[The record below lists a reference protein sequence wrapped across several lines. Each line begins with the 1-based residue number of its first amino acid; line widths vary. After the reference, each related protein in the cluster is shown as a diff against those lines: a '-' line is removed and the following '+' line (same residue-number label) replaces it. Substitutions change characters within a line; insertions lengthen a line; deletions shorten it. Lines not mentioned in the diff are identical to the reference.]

1 MKNNNNYYDYVNY
14 TKKEKNKRIITVLL
28 TILIILFMIFTI
40 LISVGMWKLYNRD
53 NATDENNEQYSDSSD
68 DEDVVSENDDNV
80 VVSDVDETVVEDE
93 AYETSTLSPTPY
105 KAKSKYSD
113 VSYTEYKNGRYG
125 FSVSVPDFMI
135 SNPPPENGDGRSY
148 HSEDNSIEM
157 LVYASHIIPDES
169 GDLFE
174 SAYNDAYDSLDYEPV
189 YESKGENS
197 FVISGYKNGDI
208 VYEKHVVTDV
218 ESVLV
223 LSYPKSE
230 KKDLDEVV
238 NHVAKSLKGGSSD

>member
-1 MKNNNNYYDYVNY
+1 MENNNYYDYGNY
-14 TKKEKNKRIITVLL
+14 RKKEKNKRIINVL
-28 TILIILFMIFTI
+28 LIILIVLFMLFTV
-40 LISVGMWKLYNRD
+40 LISVGMWKLYNID
-53 NATDENNEQYSDSSD
+53 NTTDENNEKHSDLSD
-68 DEDVVSENDDNV
+68 YEEE
-80 VVSDVDETVVEDE
+80 DETATDVKAKAK
-93 AYETSTLSPTPY
+93 AYELSTPSPTPY
-105 KAKSKYSD
+105 KSKSKYSG

-125 FSVSVPDFMI
+125 FRVSVPDFMI
-135 SNPPPENGDGRSY
+135 PNPPPENGDGRSY

-174 SAYNDAYDSLDYEPV
+174 SAYKFAYDYLDYEPV

-238 NHVAKSLKGGSSD
+238 NHVAKSFKGGSSD